1 MEKVNNIVSEL
12 NTYENQHNNEE
23 FVNVCSLFH
32 KKLQFVD
39 DIIVN
44 ELMNHNTNKVIMAKL
59 YNLSKY
65 NGNIH
70 IIYL

>member
-12 NTYENQHNNEE
+12 NTHENQHNEA
-23 FVNVCSLFH
+23 FVNVCSLFY

-44 ELMNHNTNKVIMAKL
+44 KLMNHNTNNVIMAKL

-65 NGNIH
+65 NGNTH
-70 IIYL
+70 IIYK